1 MARLILSLDN
11 QVLAEYNMTKE
22 RYTIGRLP
30 DNDVRIDN
38 PAVSG
43 HHSLI
48 INILNDSF
56 LEDLNST
63 HGTYVNGKLIKK
75 HALQHGDVITIGHH
89 QLRFTDQEVPEAE
102 QDEFE
107 KTMVIPSGQQSAEQ
121 LARAEQAAEAA
132 AAAAAAEAPMD
143 AAAAVR
149 LDPEEAA
156 ALHEK
161 PPPRRHAETVAETET
176 AAPVSHAATAAPV
189 SHTATATGID
199 PSHVPNAL
207 PLAKLQVL
215 SGAFAGRELELT
227 KALTTLGR
235 PGVQVAAITRRA
247 EGYYIVHVESGKDGD
262 YPLVNGQPIGAQAR
276 KLSDNDVVQLAGV
289 KMGFFAS

>member
-1 MARLILSLDN
+1 MARLILSLDS
-11 QVLAEYNMTKE
+11 QVLAEYNMSKE

-63 HGTYVNGKLIKK
+63 NGTYVNGKLIKK
-75 HALQHGDVITIGHH
+75 HALQDGDVITIGHH
-89 QLRFTDQEVPEAE
+89 QLRFSEEQIGETE

-107 KTMVIPSGQQSAEQ
+107 KTMVIPAGQQSADQ
-121 LARAEQAAEAA
+121 LAKA
-132 AAAAAAEAPMD
+132 
-143 AAAAVR
+143 
-149 LDPEEAA
+149 EEAA
-156 ALHEK
+156 AVAASADAEAGAEGRVDVRVEMPDEGPKEK
-161 PPPRRHAETVAETET
+161 EAPEPVPQPASPTPKPEP
-176 AAPVSHAATAAPV
+176 AA
-189 SHTATATGID
+189 HTATAAGID
-199 PSHVPNAL
+199 PSTAPNAL

-215 SGAFAGRELELT
+215 SGSFAGRELELT

-247 EGYYIVHVESGKDGD
+247 EGYYVVHVESGEEGD

-276 KLSDNDVVQLAGV
+276 KLSDNDVLQLAGV
-289 KMGFFAS
+289 KMGFFSS

>member
-22 RYTIGRLP
+22 RYTVGRLP

-63 HGTYVNGKLIKK
+63 NGTYVNGKLIKK

-89 QLRFTDQEVPEAE
+89 QLRFSDQHTSDAE

-107 KTMVIPSGQQSAEQ
+107 KTMVIPANQQNVDQ
-121 LARAEQAAEAA
+121 LAMAERAADQAARSSEPSPSVP
-132 AAAAAAEAPMD
+132 ED
-143 AAAAVR
+143 GGVR
-149 LDPEEAA
+149 LDDEEAA
-156 ALHEK
+156 VLKPPEPEK
-161 PPPRRHAETVAETET
+161 PRREPAAHTET
-176 AAPVSHAATAAPV
+176 M
-189 SHTATATGID
+189 TGVD
-199 PSHVPNAL
+199 PSSAPSAL
-207 PLAKLQVL
+207 PMAKLQVL

-247 EGYYIVHVESGKDGD
+247 EGYFIVHVESGEEDD
-262 YPLVNGQPIGAQAR
+262 FPLVNGKPIGAQAR
-276 KLSDNDVVQLAGV
+276 RLTDNDVVQLAGV